1 MYYLVRTKDAY
12 YLDVV
17 LASHHVVT
25 SLEYRWIEF
34 IFFTVQIGNSLIN
47 KLLLEREALINEF
60 STFY

>member
-17 LASHHVVT
+17 LVSHHVVT

-34 IFFTVQIGNSLIN
+34 IFLTVQIGNSIIN
-47 KLLLEREALINEF
+47 KLVLERETSKNEF
-60 STFY
+60 STVY

>member
-1 MYYLVRTKDAY
+1 MDAY

-17 LASHHVVT
+17 LASHHDVK

-34 IFFTVQIGNSLIN
+34 IFLTVQIGNSLIN
-47 KLLLEREALINEF
+47 ELVLEWETSINTF

>member
-34 IFFTVQIGNSLIN
+34 IFLTVQIGNSTIN
-47 KLLLEREALINEF
+47 KLVLERETSMNEF
-60 STFY
+60 SAFY